1 LINNQ
6 LRSVLMRKVLVG
18 LASLG
23 VLLIATSARAED
35 CKDGLAAHGAG
46 NYAKAVAI
54 FQPLAAKGDDC
65 AQYQL
70 GEMYMQGKGVPEDK
84 AKALDLFRQAAAK
97 GNERAK
103 LMAGFLERK

>member
-1 LINNQ
+1 
-6 LRSVLMRKVLVG
+6 V
-18 LASLG
+18 G
-23 VLLIATSARAED
+23 VLLVGTSVHAED

-46 NYAKAVAI
+46 NYAKALAI

-84 AKALDLFRQAAAK
+84 AKALNLFKQAAAK
-97 GNERAK
+97 GNDKAK